1 MKTIKIIDL
10 LNKIANDIDVTPK
23 NIKYN
28 DKYFEY
34 KLWLEPNKYAY
45 VEKGTNNTLEEYCCF
60 YDLNDKLEILEDE
73 KKIPEKLN
81 IRYKND
87 DIIIN
92 EKILQEDLNTELAD
106 KINEILDYLESKED
120 E

>member
-1 MKTIKIIDL
+1 MTGTIKIIDL
-10 LNKIANDIDVTPK
+10 LNKMANDIDVPPK

-60 YDLNDKLEILEDE
+60 YDLNDEVEILE
-73 KKIPEKLN
+73 
-81 IRYKND
+81 
-87 DIIIN
+87 
-92 EKILQEDLNTELAD
+92 
-106 KINEILDYLESKED
+106 
-120 E
+120 